1 MAPARDRRSPPVDPG
16 SGAHFVTL
24 VAAQRCPWF
33 ESPAWRQAVECEL
46 SSLPER
52 FPGLTLDTVVIMPNH
67 LHLILCLAP
76 QRARARRTARAPA
89 AGTPGRTATSTE
101 ETIRRRIRA
110 GQERSVLGQVL
121 QRFKTAVLRRIRR
134 AGGRDFLWEEGYRD
148 LEIWGE
154 QELQAIRRHI
164 QGNPARWAED
174 VENPGRVTAA

>member
-1 MAPARDRRSPPVDPG
+1 
-16 SGAHFVTL
+16 
-24 VAAQRCPWF
+24 
-33 ESPAWRQAVECEL
+33 
-46 SSLPER
+46 
-52 FPGLTLDTVVIMPNH
+52 MPNH
-67 LHLILCLAP
+67 LHLIVCLAP

-89 AGTPGRTATSTE
+89 AGAPGRTATSTE

-110 GQERSVLGQVL
+110 GQERSALGLVL